1 MTNTTTARGTA
12 TSVQYLT
19 REGQQGYRLAKAIEK
34 ADTMNLSV
42 GGKNAS
48 LIRDKSLPVVN
59 EGDDVEVTGVVN
71 SRSGWMEVVMLKNH
85 TSGVEWKF
93 SRARAIFGF

>member
-19 REGQQGYRLAKAIEK
+19 HEGRQGYRLAKSIEK
-34 ADTMNLSV
+34 ADAMNLSV
-42 GGKNAS
+42 GGTNAT
-48 LIRDKSLPVVN
+48 LIKDISLPVVN
-59 EGDDVEVTGVVN
+59 EGDDVEVTGAVN
-71 SRSGWMEVVMLKNH
+71 SRSGWLEVVALKDH

-93 SRARAIFGF
+93 SRARAAFGF